1 MDKQIAFGLI
11 NTAVAIVL
19 MRNIYRTISWLRTGV
34 ITKTSDMRLLFK
46 KDEGDVIDK
55 SDSPGRYWE
64 VIAIDVILQ
73 VLMCTFFYY
82 VALRQSVF

>member
-11 NTAVAIVL
+11 TAAVAIVL

-46 KDEGDVIDK
+46 NDEGDVIYK

-64 VIAIDVILQ
+64 VIAIWVIWHFLW
-73 VLMCTFFYY
+73 CTFFYY
-82 VALRQSVF
+82 VALR